1 VAVYRRSRRHRFLLV
16 LLVLTSITVI
26 TLDFRGQ
33 SGGLLDSVRNTAR
46 DAFAPVQSAA
56 DSVFNPVGD
65 FFGGVTRYGSLKA
78 ENARLR
84 DDLAKARGESLRQ
97 AGSDRERQ
105 NLLALQ
111 NLVFAPGVGAVSA
124 RVVSTGPSNFQ
135 LTVTIDKG
143 SDQKVDRGMPV
154 VTGAGLVGRVVDV
167 SRSRATVTLI
177 TDRSSNVGI
186 RFQSTGSLAIARGA
200 GAGRPL
206 PVDLVDVATPVGAG
220 EAVVTSGL
228 QDSVFPPDIPVGRVR
243 ASKVE
248 PGALSQDVTLDPV
261 VDFSRIEFVKVLLWK
276 AATP

>member
-26 TLDFRGQ
+26 TLDFRGE
-33 SGGLLDSVRNTAR
+33 SGGVLDGVRNTAR
-46 DAFAPVQSAA
+46 DAFAPVQAA
-56 DSVFNPVGD
+56 TDRVFNPVGD
-65 FFGGVTRYGSLKA
+65 FFGGVTRYGTLKA

-84 DDLAKARGESLRQ
+84 DQLAQARSESLRQ
-97 AGSDRERQ
+97 AGSERERQ

-111 NLVFAPGVGAVSA
+111 NLAFAPDIGAVAA

-143 SDQKVDRGMPV
+143 SDDKVDKGMPV

-167 SRSRATVTLI
+167 SRSRATVTLV
-177 TDRSSNVGI
+177 TDRSSNVGV
-186 RFQSTGSLAIARGA
+186 RLQSSGSLAIARGA

-206 PVDLVDVATPVGAG
+206 PVDLVDVATPVAPG

-228 QDSVFPPDIPVGRVR
+228 QDSVFPPDVPVGRVR
-243 ASKVE
+243 GSKVE
-248 PGALSQDVTLDPV
+248 TGALSQSVTIDPV

-276 AATP
+276 GQP